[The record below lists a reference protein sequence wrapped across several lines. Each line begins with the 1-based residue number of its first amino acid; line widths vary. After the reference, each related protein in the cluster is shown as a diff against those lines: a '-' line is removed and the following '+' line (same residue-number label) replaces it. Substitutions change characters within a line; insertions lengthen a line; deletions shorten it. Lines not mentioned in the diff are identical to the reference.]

1 MKRYL
6 FLAHRWLGIA
16 LCLFMAMWFLSGV
29 VMMYVGYPRLT
40 QTERLSAL
48 PELDA
53 ARCCADLATAIAV
66 AGERHAPQTIRLAM
80 VAHTPRFI
88 LGFDKDR
95 FVAVDARSG
104 ARSSAVTPEGAVA
117 SARAFMSGA
126 DGTYEGAID
135 EDAWTHSK
143 ALEGHRPLHRV
154 QMADPGGTLLYV
166 SGTTGE
172 VVRDASRTERIWNWA
187 GAWIHYLYLFRGGIF
202 DAYWKDIIVYT
213 SLTATILAAIGLTV
227 GLLRWRFRGHYTSGS
242 KSPYRGGHMRWH
254 HLSGLA
260 FGLFALTWI
269 FSGMMSMNPWKIF
282 DSPTRLDLRA
292 YAGGELDA
300 ERFPLGV
307 AQALT
312 IFAGNHFHPREI
324 EWRLLDG
331 KGYYIGHND
340 AGQTLILPSQAGAVP
355 LAMFPIEQLEHAGAR
370 LVEQA
375 KVKAKTVLTAYDFYY
390 YGRAPHTM
398 AGTTE
403 KRLPVLRLEFNDP
416 LATWAHIDPY
426 TGAVLRKLDLGQ
438 RWHRWL
444 FAFPHS
450 WDWRPL
456 IEARPLWDVLL
467 IVLSIGGFLVSCT
480 GIVIGWHRL
489 KRKQGKSGRKNPPVS
504 DVSNAQ
510 AVSP

>member
-6 FLAHRWLGIA
+6 FLTHRWLGIA

-40 QTERLSAL
+40 LAERLSAL

-53 ARCCADLATAIAV
+53 SLCCADLATAIAA
-66 AGERHAPQTIRLAM
+66 AGEPHAPKTIRLTM
-80 VAHTPRFI
+80 VADAPRFI
-88 LGFDKDR
+88 LGFDQGR
-95 FVAVDARSG
+95 FVAVDGRSG
-104 ARSSAVTPEGAVA
+104 IRAAAVTRDEAVA
-117 SARAFMSGA
+117 SARAFRGGA
-126 DGTYEGAID
+126 EGVHGGVVD

-187 GAWIHYLYLFRGGIF
+187 GAWIHYLYLFRGGMF
-202 DAYWKDIIVYT
+202 DSYWKDIIVYT
-213 SLTATILAAIGLTV
+213 SLAATVLAVIGLAV
-227 GLLRWRFRGHYTSGS
+227 GLMRWRFRGRYGSGS
-242 KSPYRGGHMRWH
+242 KSPYRGGYMRWH
-254 HLSGLA
+254 HLSGLI
-260 FGLFALTWI
+260 FGLFAVTWI

-282 DSPTRLDLRA
+282 DSPARLDLRA
-292 YAGGELDA
+292 YAGGELGA
-300 ERFPLGV
+300 ERFPLSV

-312 IFAGNHFHPREI
+312 IFSASHFHPREI

-331 KGYYIGHND
+331 KGYYIGHD
-340 AGQTLILPSQAGAVP
+340 EAGRTLILPAQAGAAP
-355 LAMFPIEQLEHAGAR
+355 LALFPMTLLEQAGAR
-370 LVEQA
+370 LVEHA
-375 KVKAKTVLTAYDFYY
+375 EVKAKTVLTAYDFYY

-398 AGTTE
+398 AGSTE
-403 KRLPVLRLEFNDP
+403 KRLPVLRLEFDDP
-416 LATWAHIDPY
+416 QATWTHIDPY

-438 RWHRWL
+438 RSYRWL

-450 WDWRPL
+450 WDWLPL
-456 IEARPLWDVLL
+456 LERRPLWDALL
-467 IVLSIGGFLVSCT
+467 IMLSIGGLLASGT

-489 KRKQGKSGRKNPPVS
+489 KRKQGKPATRVHPSGGL
-504 DVSNAQ
+504 
-510 AVSP
+510 